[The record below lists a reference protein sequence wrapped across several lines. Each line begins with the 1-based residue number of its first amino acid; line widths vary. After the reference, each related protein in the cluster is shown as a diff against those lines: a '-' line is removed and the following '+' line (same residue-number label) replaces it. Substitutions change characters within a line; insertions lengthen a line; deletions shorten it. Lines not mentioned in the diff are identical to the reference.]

1 MNIDLT
7 KILKNC
13 PKGTK
18 LYSIVHGEVSLIR
31 SNDGLNYPIVVKLSN
46 KAEERFTAKGKLFVN
61 YNGECVLFPSREQRD
76 WSKFTAPWY
85 KKEKASL
92 QTIEDKK
99 LKNKVRFYVA
109 RDRSNNTL
117 YIYLSKPRRDISK
130 FYPSTNGS
138 IIAIQ
143 DYFYKFGLNEKDFD
157 NLKFEDEPVEVFL
170 NLEN

>member
-1 MNIDLT
+1 MEIINYFMAFIIGVFFT
-7 KILKNC
+7 
-13 PKGTK
+13 
-18 LYSIVHGEVSLIR
+18 LIIFFIR
-31 SNDGLNYPIVVKLSN
+31 AI
-46 KAEERFTAKGKLFVN
+46 T
-61 YNGECVLFPSREQRD
+61 
-76 WSKFTAPWY
+76 
-85 KKEKASL
+85 
-92 QTIEDKK
+92 EDKK
-99 LKNKVRFYVA
+99 PKNKVRFYVA

-170 NLEN
+170 NLED